1 MFRKLALFTGIGLL
15 TAILCGCATGTL
27 PPSGDGSQNQPP
39 SVQKPTVKIVVTTDF
54 GKEVML
60 EQTIEIEPDTSA
72 LEALKRV
79 ATVETKYGGN
89 FVDAINGVSSQYMGA
104 NGSKKD
110 WLWYVN
116 GVSSNIGANDYVLK
130 DNDIE
135 HWDFRDWSYQQFIP
149 AIIGEFP
156 QPFLNGYHGKVKPTV
171 IVYEEWFQDCA
182 QLLVET
188 LSELGVGELSAVIH
202 NQLPKASQEQ
212 YNLIVLG
219 RQDNELILELN
230 NLHKKLGF
238 YTYFNGGKLVV
249 LNTRGEVVNE
259 YGDGSGLIQAT
270 QNPWN
275 PKGVGAGENVVW
287 MISGTDDEGVRKA
300 VQALTSPSADLSHA
314 YAAIVIERSTIKIPQ

>member
-1 MFRKLALFTGIGLL
+1 MFRKLILFTGIGLL
-15 TAILCGCATGTL
+15 TAVLCGCSTGTL
-27 PPSGDGSQNQPP
+27 PPAGDENPNQPP
-39 SVQKPTVKIVVTTDF
+39 SVQKPTVKIVVTTNF

-89 FVDAINGVSSQYMGA
+89 FVDAINGISSRYMGGS
-104 NGSKKD
+104 GSKKD
-110 WLWYVN
+110 WLWYMN
-116 GVSSNIGANDYVLK
+116 GVSSNIGANDYVLE
-130 DNDIE
+130 DGDIE

-156 QPFLNGYHGKVKPTV
+156 HPFLNGYQGKVKPTT

-182 QLLVET
+182 QLLIET
-188 LSELGVGELSAVIH
+188 LSELGVGELSAVTH

-212 YNLIVLG
+212 HNLIVLG

-238 YTYFNGGKLVV
+238 YTYFNDGKLVV
-249 LNTRGEVVNE
+249 LDAEGEVASE
-259 YGDGSGLIQAT
+259 YGAGSGLIQAT

-300 VQALTSPSADLSHA
+300 VQALTSSSSDLRYA
-314 YAAIVIERSTIKIPQ
+314 YAAVVIEQSAIKIPQ

>member
-1 MFRKLALFTGIGLL
+1 MFRKLILFTGIGLL
-15 TAILCGCATGTL
+15 TAVLCSCSTGTL
-27 PPSGDGSQNQPP
+27 PPAGDGSPNQPP

-60 EQTIEIEPDTSA
+60 EQTIEVEPDTSA
-72 LEALKRV
+72 LEALKGV

-89 FVDAINGVSSQYMGA
+89 FVDAINGISSQYMGA

-110 WLWYVN
+110 WLWYMN

-156 QPFLNGYHGKVKPTV
+156 QPFLNGYQGKIKPTT

-212 YNLIVLG
+212 HNLIVLG

-238 YTYFNGGKLVV
+238 YTYFKSGKLLV
-249 LNTRGEVVNE
+249 LNAKGEVASE
-259 YGDGSGLIQAT
+259 YGAGSGLIQAT

-300 VQALTSPSADLSHA
+300 VQALTSSSADLSYA
-314 YAAIVIERSTIKIPQ
+314 YAAVVIERSAVKIPQ